1 MRAKRGY
8 VLVLSILMVLAS
20 SIISIALFTQIDAT
34 VRRVGYVTNH
44 LKDESDAL
52 KALALSAA
60 YLRSKFS
67 VASGFDLS
75 EHPLATD
82 ELNNIT
88 QTVLRASGPAE
99 KAIWQQVF
107 SSFGDDALVRDLMKS
122 GGARSS
128 LGIALFDSNQK
139 GLIETDFSDLRVLV
153 VSSND
158 INIWQILLYVES
170 NTAKAWTVVGPEGFF
185 NYAVFLPNG
194 IPSYSYYGTGEVIDG
209 PSWFGVDENG
219 YGGLGIGG
227 NPGPRFYGKTFYKK
241 LRKYYGVSE
250 DDVFLGG
257 RVILKD
263 EEVTQMRES
272 FQGKTYWDKQIESL
286 FKVDIIDTLKSGT
299 PPASSTGLILT
310 YSKLSG
316 GGNIDDD
323 VVLTSEIIDQEGQ
336 KAQLIKIRG
345 PEGYFELKGDHQ
357 GNNKYQVDIL
367 VPYPGPPNVPV
378 TLTATET
385 KPNGDTDGDT
395 EKTYSM
401 TIADFNGFLAFM
413 CDTTNSYVALGEK
426 GKWTENIFM
435 GDWTILVMGNKG
447 RQQEQT
453 PWDELRV
460 YGDLKY
466 YSATG
471 QMELTVDG
479 ETYLVN
485 MDPFFDDGTPI
496 PNNRDVQGQ
505 LTVKDVDSEETTTI
519 TIDGKTFWDA
529 WYGKLAQEDSTK
541 DHVSIVTTADISTP
555 WHDGYLN
562 SDGSI
567 RNIRMDM
574 SAFIM
579 YWDRNRK
586 PGSPNSPNV
595 PTLKVDYNNFEGLG
609 YRVIFGSIAS
619 EAVTPTWS
627 GSNGLKEFN
636 IFDKRLY
643 SAKQGLSPMTGATL
657 LEGLRVR

>member
-1 MRAKRGY
+1 MRARHGY

-20 SIISIALFTQIDAT
+20 SVISIALFTQIDAT
-34 VRRVGYVTNH
+34 VKKVGYVTNH

-60 YLRSKFS
+60 YLRSRFS
-67 VASGFDLS
+67 VASGFNLS
-75 EHPLATD
+75 EHPVTAD
-82 ELNNIT
+82 ELNNIV

-99 KAIWQQVF
+99 KIIWQQLF
-107 SSFGDDALVRDLMKS
+107 SSFGDDALVRDLMRSGTAKS
-122 GGARSS
+122 A
-128 LGIALFDSNQK
+128 LGTALFDSNQK
-139 GLIETDFSDLRVLV
+139 GLIETDFSNLRVLA
-153 VSSND
+153 VSTNS
-158 INIWQILLYVES
+158 IKTWQILLYVES
-170 NTAKAWTVVGPEGFF
+170 NTARAWTVIGPEGFF

-194 IPSYSYYGTGEVIDG
+194 IPGYSYYGTGEIIDG
-209 PSWFGVDENG
+209 PSWFGVDERG
-219 YGGLGIGG
+219 HGGLGIGG
-227 NPGPRFYGKTFYKK
+227 DPGPRFYGKTFYKE
-241 LRKYYGVSE
+241 LRKYYGVDE
-250 DDVFLGG
+250 NDVFLGG

-286 FKVDIIDTLKSGT
+286 SKVDIIDTLKSGT

-316 GGNIDDD
+316 GGNTDDD
-323 VVLTSEIIDQEGQ
+323 VVFTSEVVDQDGQ

-345 PEGYFELKGDHQ
+345 PEGYFELKGDQQ
-357 GNNKYQVDIL
+357 GNNKYQVDML
-367 VPYPGPPNVPV
+367 VFYPGPPNVPV

-385 KPNGDTDGDT
+385 RPNGDT
-395 EKTYSM
+395 ETYFM

-426 GKWTENIFM
+426 DKWTENIFM

-471 QMELTVDG
+471 EMELTVDG

-505 LTVKDVDSEETTTI
+505 LTVKSVDSEETTTI

-529 WYGKLAQEDSTK
+529 WYGKLAQENSTK
-541 DHVSIVTTADISTP
+541 DHVSVVTTADISTP
-555 WHDGYLN
+555 WHNGYLK

-579 YWDRNRK
+579 YWDRGRK
-586 PGSPNSPNV
+586 PGNPQSPNV
-595 PTLKVDYNNFEGLG
+595 PTLEVDYNKFQGLG

-619 EAVTPTWS
+619 ESVTPTWS
-627 GSNGLKEFN
+627 GSKGLKEFN

>member
-1 MRAKRGY
+1 M
-8 VLVLSILMVLAS
+8 
-20 SIISIALFTQIDAT
+20 
-34 VRRVGYVTNH
+34 
-44 LKDESDAL
+44 
-52 KALALSAA
+52 
-60 YLRSKFS
+60 
-67 VASGFDLS
+67 
-75 EHPLATD
+75 
-82 ELNNIT
+82 
-88 QTVLRASGPAE
+88 
-99 KAIWQQVF
+99 
-107 SSFGDDALVRDLMKS
+107 
-122 GGARSS
+122 
-128 LGIALFDSNQK
+128 
-139 GLIETDFSDLRVLV
+139 
-153 VSSND
+153 
-158 INIWQILLYVES
+158 
-170 NTAKAWTVVGPEGFF
+170 
-185 NYAVFLPNG
+185 
-194 IPSYSYYGTGEVIDG
+194 
-209 PSWFGVDENG
+209 
-219 YGGLGIGG
+219 
-227 NPGPRFYGKTFYKK
+227 
-241 LRKYYGVSE
+241 
-250 DDVFLGG
+250 
-257 RVILKD
+257 
-263 EEVTQMRES
+263 
-272 FQGKTYWDKQIESL
+272 
-286 FKVDIIDTLKSGT
+286 
-299 PPASSTGLILT
+299 
-310 YSKLSG
+310 
-316 GGNIDDD
+316 
-323 VVLTSEIIDQEGQ
+323 IDQEGQ

-345 PEGYFELKGDHQ
+345 PEGYFELKGDHH

-385 KPNGDTDGDT
+385 KPNGDT
-395 EKTYSM
+395 ETYSM
-401 TIADFNGFLAFM
+401 TIADFNGF
-413 CDTTNSYVALGEK
+413 
-426 GKWTENIFM
+426 IFM

-586 PGSPNSPNV
+586 PGNPHSPNV
-595 PTLKVDYNNFEGLG
+595 PTLEVDYNRFEGLG

-619 EAVTPTWS
+619 EAVTATWN
-627 GSNGLKEFN
+627 GSKGLKEFN